1 MKPTGKSSVSG
12 DRKTTDDAVS
22 FFAITKPNGK
32 AVISS
37 ATAKPDGGSTV
48 SSVAVEKPNGKTAVS
63 PSNPVNP
70 NAAAA
75 LSDAHGDQVMLLRD
89 VSLGPREAELMFR
102 LIHFWEARNPITKT
116 LIGQEMLLIDEEG
129 TVIQGFVPAGRVGT
143 FDLIS
148 GSVFK
153 LQNFFGSKNKNQ
165 YRVADHIA
173 IVSFSWN
180 SVLTVIDNPPVQ
192 IPEDRFKFHGYDDF
206 RANCDS
212 KGDLYDFVG
221 HMRLVNGQ
229 TISSHAVLDEV
240 DIAEK
245 RHLSVHVQI
254 HDGPVMKLYLWDNA
268 AFEFCLKF
276 KSYDSAPS
284 VFLVTTLN
292 PKHVGGTFCL
302 TSMSSSRV
310 FMDTDVQPTRDY
322 LEWLSSNT
330 DVANRIAADVVTKPE
345 AVTLEELFSYIKQA
359 GSKVAWFECTATIDD
374 VIRDSAWYY
383 ISCGDCNT
391 KAVKGPSSLICHNKK
406 CVNNEVMGVAQ
417 YLTRISV
424 YDKSEQTVFVIL
436 GDAGKQL
443 TGKDA
448 SELVANYFKSNEGVR
463 ADQLVPV
470 PQALLDAIGQTRKF
484 IVKVSDHNLQGKF
497 RTITVTKILPSEA
510 LLPGKPDGIP
520 KTGGED
526 FGPSRDFVN
535 SAGDK
540 ARKAFESPESA
551 GAKRS
556 KSG

>member
-148 GSVFK
+148 GSVF
-153 LQNFFGSKNKNQ
+153 N
-165 YRVADHIA
+165 
-173 IVSFSWN
+173 WN

>member
-1 MKPTGKSSVSG
+1 MMPLVSREYETKRKG
-12 DRKTTDDAVS
+12 RHLFCDRETRR
-22 FFAITKPNGK
+22 
-32 AVISS
+32 
-37 ATAKPDGGSTV
+37 GSTV
-48 SSVAVEKPNGKTAVS
+48 SSVVVEKPNGKTVVS

-70 NAAAA
+70 NAAAV
-75 LSDAHGDQVMLLRD
+75 LSDAHG
-89 VSLGPREAELMFR
+89 S
-102 LIHFWEARNPITKT
+102 NPITRT
-116 LIGQEMLLIDEEG
+116 LIGQEMLLIDEELE
-129 TVIQGFVPAGRVGT
+129 FC
-143 FDLIS
+143 LII
-148 GSVFK
+148 
-153 LQNFFGSKNKNQ
+153 L
-165 YRVADHIA
+165 IT
-173 IVSFSWN
+173 
-180 SVLTVIDNPPVQ
+180 L
-192 IPEDRFKFHGYDDF
+192 RFKFRKIGSGFMATMTLGLNVTQRVICMTDEHLIDTLDILLGYEF
-206 RANCDS
+206 
-212 KGDLYDFVG
+212 G
-221 HMRLVNGQ
+221 
-229 TISSHAVLDEV
+229 TISSHGVLDEV
-240 DIAEK
+240 DIAER

-268 AFEFCLKF
+268 AFEFCHKF
-276 KSYDSAPS
+276 KSYDGAPS
-284 VFLVTTLN
+284 VLLVTTLN

-302 TSMSSSRV
+302 ASMSSSRV

-345 AVTLEELFSYIKQA
+345 AVTLEELFSYIKQE

-391 KAVKGPSSLICHNKK
+391 KAVKGPSSLVCPNKK

-424 YDKSEQTVFVIL
+424 YDKSEQAVFVIL

-448 SELVANYFKSNEGVR
+448 SELVANYFEANEGAG
-463 ADQLVPV
+463 ADHLAPV
-470 PQALLDAIGQTRKF
+470 PQALLDAIGQTHKF
-484 IVKVSDHNLQGKF
+484 IVKVSDHNLQGKT
-497 RTITVTKILPSEA
+497 RTLTVTKILPSEA

-526 FGPSRDFVN
+526 FGPSRGFVN

-540 ARKAFESPESA
+540 ARKASESPESA
-551 GAKRS
+551 GAKRP